1 MNKKLDKIYNFL
13 LYDVLLLWPAWF
25 LLIYIIANS
34 IRHGFN

>member
-13 LYDVLLLWPAWF
+13 LDVLLLWPAWF

-34 IRHGFN
+34 IRHGFK